1 MKERLWEFKY
11 APTKWEDL
19 IINDDL
25 KPILKKNLDE
35 RPNMLLYGSPG
46 VGKGSYVDVL
56 MSHNDLKSSTM
67 KINASLEGGIETIR
81 SKVLPFAQASN
92 FELDKLKLVYLNE
105 VDHPNLAVSQGSLRQ
120 LMEDV
125 QKTTQFVLVC
135 NYIENIIPEL
145 KSRCQVYQVG
155 NPPAKEIY
163 SKCEYILNNE
173 NIKFNK
179 KSLIQLVKKC
189 YPDIRSTIISLRQNV
204 INGKLSDNI
213 IISSSDTLFADILSA
228 MLSGDPEQVRKK
240 LKSNTIFY
248 PQLYE
253 YLYKQIMESEN
264 SVFKND
270 AEAILLIGEHHY
282 RDSMVAIKEINFMH
296 MIFQM
301 LKKGCI

>member
-204 INGKLSDNI
+204 VDGKLSDNI

-228 MLSGDPEQVRKK
+228 IKSGDPEQVRKK

-282 RDSMVAIKEINFMH
+282 RDSMVAIKEINLLH
-296 MIFQM
+296 MVFKLI
-301 LKKGCI
+301 KNGCI

>member
-1 MKERLWEFKY
+1 M
-11 APTKWEDL
+11 
-19 IINDDL
+19 

-56 MSHNDLKSSTM
+56 MSHNNLKSSTM

-145 KSRCQVYQVG
+145 KSRCQVYQIG

-163 SKCEYILNNE
+163 NKCEYILNNE
-173 NIKFNK
+173 GVKYDK
-179 KSLIQLVKKC
+179 KSLVQLVKKT
-189 YPDIRSTIISLRQNV
+189 YPDIRNTIISLRQNV
-204 INGKLSDNI
+204 MNGKLSDNI
-213 IISSSDTLFADILSA
+213 IISSSDTLFATILSA
-228 MLSGDPEQVRKK
+228 MKSGDPEQVRKK

-253 YLYKQIMESEN
+253 YLYKQIMEN
-264 SVFKND
+264 DNVFKND

-282 RDSMVAIKEINFMH
+282 RDTMVAIKEINFIH
-296 MIFQM
+296 MVFQM
-301 LKKGCI
+301 LKMGII